1 MNPAV
6 LFLGSAS
13 IAAGLLVGVVGT
25 GRAAR
30 RRAHLTLVALC
41 LVALATAVLSAE
53 RLGAEYDI
61 EGAGWI
67 TPVHLTIAHLTVVGL
82 LLPIGTG
89 LLTLNRPRTRKLHG
103 RLALVALLM
112 AVLSALTGAWMLL
125 AADKL

>member
-6 LFLGSAS
+6 LFLGSAA
-13 IAAGLLVGVVGT
+13 IAAVLLVGVVMT

-30 RRAHLTLVALC
+30 RRAHLTLVALT

-67 TPVHLTIAHLTVVGL
+67 TPVHLWIAHLTVVGL
-82 LLPIGTG
+82 LLPVGSG
-89 LLTLNRPRTRKLHG
+89 LLTLKRPRTRRLHG
-103 RLALVALLM
+103 RRAFVALAM
-112 AVLSALTGAWMLL
+112 TMLSAVTGAWMLL
-125 AADKL
+125 AADKI